1 MAAHMGRRQ
10 FVRFR
15 RLVSWMGGYAQTADI
30 IERLTGVPV
39 SAPEVRRAYL
49 FGTLSK
55 KMVEVVQPTS
65 KYAPRIR
72 VAIECDTRQEQE
84 LLADLLRS
92 EHGRRMKAAELIA
105 ILAKERD

>member
-1 MAAHMGRRQ
+1 MATRMGRQQ

-15 RLVSWMGGYAQTADI
+15 RLVGSMRGYAQTADI
-30 IERLTGVPV
+30 IDQLTGVPV

-55 KMVEVVQPTS
+55 KMVEVVQPTPRHT
-65 KYAPRIR
+65 PRIR

-92 EHGRRMKAAELIA
+92 ENGRRMKAAELIA
-105 ILAKERD
+105 ILAQERD